1 MFRLWH
7 DSERFARYIIE
18 NTDLSEHAS
27 ELEVEHLPKSDAGDP
42 KTFHRVPDHIKEIL
56 YLDSPDLIVEAN
68 DEPLFTIEISEEAGT
83 GHNAFQRFPRI
94 AASVEASVPTLY
106 IYPEASF
113 IVRKNSADWD
123 ELNPLVFRALES
135 AMQIHDEPALLFYY
149 PTEFDSS
156 RPTPTAASSQNGLR
170 YDEAISGQPDST
182 DPEMDAM
189 FEVID
194 VFVDRATGG
203 SELEFIKH
211 RAIRE
216 RRNWMH
222 QEYVTKGGPDRTWS
236 PLTSTT
242 TVPTELV
249 VDYLEREDPNCTP
262 ELLERRDETV
272 IYAANAKIR
281 GDPYPGALA
290 AIDYLETRIGDS
302 YRDRDKNLVFCWGN
316 VDVDDGELSV
326 SARNE
331 EGSSV
336 EAFIDEVNKVVDVNR
351 RLLLGKDYSELRDHE
366 IPRYYMQVRHGT
378 RYTQRKL
385 VRCYAYFADAILF
398 HDGALWREG

>member
-7 DSERFARYIIE
+7 DSERFVRYIVE
-18 NTDLSEHAS
+18 NTDLSGYDV
-27 ELEVEHLPKSDAGDP
+27 EVEHLPKSDAGSP
-42 KTFHRVPDHIKEIL
+42 KEFHRVPDNIKEIL
-56 YLDSPDLIVEAN
+56 YLDSPDLIAEVD

-94 AASVEASVPTLY
+94 AASVEASVPALY

-113 IVRKNSADWD
+113 ITRKNSQDWD
-123 ELNPLVFRALES
+123 ELNPLVFRALEN

-149 PTEFDSS
+149 PTDFDDTRSV
-156 RPTPTAASSQNGLR
+156 PGTDSSQNGLR
-170 YDEAISGQPDST
+170 YDSEIGGQPESD
-182 DPEMDAM
+182 DPEMQRLFDI
-189 FEVID
+189 ID

-203 SELEFIKH
+203 GTLDYIKN
-211 RAIRE
+211 RNVRQ
-216 RRNWMH
+216 RRNWMQ
-222 QEYVTKGGPDRTWS
+222 QEFAKKGGPDKVWS

-242 TVPTELV
+242 TVPTESV
-249 VDYLEREDPNCTP
+249 VDYLKDEDPECNP

-290 AIDYLETRIGDS
+290 AIDYLKTRIGPT
-302 YRDRDKNLVFCWGN
+302 YRDRDKNLVFCWG
-316 VDVDDGELSV
+316 SV
-326 SARNE
+326 SENDGQLAITARSE

-336 EAFIDEVNKVVDVNR
+336 ERFTDEISKVVDVDR
-351 RLLLGKDYSELRDHE
+351 RLLLGKGYSELRKQE

>member
-7 DSERFARYIIE
+7 DSRRFVRYIIK
-18 NTDLSEHAS
+18 NTDFEEYESDI
-27 ELEVEHLPKSDAGDP
+27 EVEHLPTSDANAP
-42 KTFHRVPDHIKEIL
+42 KEFHRVPDHIKEIL
-56 YLDSPDLIVEAN
+56 YLDSPDLIAEV
-68 DEPLFTIEISEEAGT
+68 DGEPLFTIEISEEAGT

-94 AASVEASVPTLY
+94 AASVEASVPALY

-113 IVRKNSADWD
+113 ITRKNSRKWD
-123 ELNPLVFRALES
+123 ELNPLIFRALEN
-135 AMQIHDEPALLFYY
+135 AMQIHEEPALLFYY
-149 PTEFDSS
+149 PTDFGDS
-156 RPTPTAASSQNGLR
+156 RPVPSAEASQNGLR
-170 YDEAISGQPDST
+170 YDNEIGGQPERN
-182 DPEMDAM
+182 DPEMQRM
-189 FEVID
+189 FEVVN
-194 VFVDRATGG
+194 VFIRRATGG
-203 SELEFIKH
+203 TQLDLIKH
-211 RAIRE
+211 RKIRE
-216 RRNWMH
+216 RRNWMQ
-222 QEYVTKGGPDRTWS
+222 QEFANKGGPDRRWS

-242 TVPTELV
+242 TVPTGLV
-249 VDYLEREDPNCTP
+249 VDYLKEEDPDCNP

-272 IYAANAKIR
+272 IYYANAKIR

-290 AIDYLETRIGDS
+290 AIDYLKTRIGQT

-316 VDVDDGELSV
+316 VSQNDGRLEIT
-326 SARNE
+326 ARSE

-336 EAFIDEVNKVVDVNR
+336 EKFAEEINKVVNVDR
-351 RLLLGKDYSELRDHE
+351 RLLLGKEYSDLRKQE

>member
-7 DSERFARYIIE
+7 DSERFARYIVE
-18 NTDLSEHAS
+18 NTDLAAHGADIET
-27 ELEVEHLPKSDAGDP
+27 EHLPKSDAGDP
-42 KTFHRVPDHIKEIL
+42 REFHRVPDHIKEIL

-68 DEPLFTIEISEEAGT
+68 DEPLFTVEISEEAGT

-94 AASVEASVPTLY
+94 AASVEASVPALY

-113 IVRKNSADWD
+113 IVRTNSQDWD

-149 PTEFDSS
+149 PTDFDGDGS
-156 RPTPTAASSQNGLR
+156 PPTAASSQNGLR
-170 YDEAISGQPDST
+170 YDDEIAGQPERS
-182 DPEMDAM
+182 DPEMQRL

-203 SELEFIKH
+203 SEREFIKN
-211 RAIRE
+211 RTIRE

-222 QEYVTKGGPDRTWS
+222 QEFASKGGPDRTWS

-242 TVPTELV
+242 TVPTDLV
-249 VDYLEREDPNCTP
+249 VEYLEEEDPDCTP

-272 IYAANAKIR
+272 IYSANAKIR

-290 AIDYLETRIGDS
+290 AIDYLETRIGES
-302 YRDRDKNLVFCWGN
+302 YRERDRNLVFCWGS
-316 VDVDDGELSV
+316 VSVEDGSLSV
-326 SARNE
+326 SARSE

-336 EAFIDEVNKVVDVNR
+336 EAFLEEVNKVVSVDG
-351 RLLLGKDYSELRDHE
+351 RLLLGREYDDLRPHE